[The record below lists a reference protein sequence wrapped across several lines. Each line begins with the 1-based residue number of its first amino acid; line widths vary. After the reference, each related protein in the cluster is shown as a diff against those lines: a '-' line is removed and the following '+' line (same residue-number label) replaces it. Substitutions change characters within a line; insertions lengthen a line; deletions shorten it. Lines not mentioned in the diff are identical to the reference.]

1 MVITLS
7 ILLTLVI
14 VTSFFIIRNLL
25 LKNENLL
32 DFIAKQSDAIS
43 ACDVKLKEID
53 AKGMF
58 EADDSIGWFFKAV
71 KDIQASLNEF
81 TLN

>member
-1 MVITLS
+1 MITLLS
-7 ILLTLVI
+7 ILLTLVL

-25 LKNENLL
+25 LKNENLV
-32 DFIAKQSDAIS
+32 DFIAKQSDAID
-43 ACDVKLKEID
+43 ACDLKLKEID

-81 TLN
+81 TLK

>member
-1 MVITLS
+1 MIVTLS
-7 ILLTLVI
+7 ILLTLSVVI
-14 VTSFFIIRNLL
+14 SLFIIRNLL
-25 LKNENLL
+25 IKNERLS
-32 DFIAKQSDAIS
+32 DFIAIQSDAINI
-43 ACDVKLKEID
+43 CDTKLKEID

-81 TLN
+81 TLK